1 MTLVAEVAYMK
12 SFLQCTLYLL
22 RYETGSDSTHCN
34 NISFVINVVLLYA
47 TVELLEMGTFSA
59 SCSLPFVSSSRIFIK
74 AAAAA

>member
-1 MTLVAEVAYMK
+1 M
-12 SFLQCTLYLL
+12 
-22 RYETGSDSTHCN
+22 GSDSTRCN